1 MAQHLMRE
9 QAVASLAERIYQQ
22 GKAGQV
28 DPRLPLLM
36 KYLGTREIQ
45 ANDELIL
52 ELLGAEGLTM
62 EDPSIV
68 DDSRK
73 RVKQWAF
80 NKALT
85 IAGGTSEIQL
95 NIIAKRAL
103 GMPSVGGKS

>member
-9 QAVASLAERIYQQ
+9 QAIASLGERIYQQ

-28 DPRLPLLM
+28 DSRLPLLM

-45 ANDELIL
+45 AKDELIL

-68 DDSRK
+68 DGQQK
-73 RVKQWAF
+73 TGQAMGV
-80 NKALT
+80 
-85 IAGGTSEIQL
+85 
-95 NIIAKRAL
+95 
-103 GMPSVGGKS
+103 